1 MKYFIKFADTLSTS
15 MGKAF
20 SWCIVILMGG
30 TVYEVVMAYVF
41 NAPTLWNFDFSM
53 QMYGA
58 ILMMS
63 GAYCLATEAHVR
75 GDVIYRLFSQRTQAW
90 IDLVLYFIFFFPGV
104 VALAFYGY
112 EYAALAWKIKE
123 TSWSSPAQIQIYMV
137 KSMIPAAGVLLIIQ
151 GISEVF
157 RSIICIQ
164 TGQWPARLV
173 VAEETEQVL
182 MRAAQDEDKK
192 MLFSLTNPEVAILMM
207 GIFLFAVLLGFP
219 IAFTLMAM
227 GIGFGYYAYYDATMM
242 EHIFDNRIFQLFV
255 QNTYTVMDNN
265 VLTAVPLFLFMGY
278 LVERAGI
285 VAKLFFAIRL
295 AAHRL
300 PASMAVAALI
310 TCTLFSTAT
319 GIIGAVVTLMGLLA
333 WPAMVKAGYD
343 KKFASGIICAG
354 GCLGILIPPS
364 IMLIV
369 YSVIAQLSPLRLF
382 AAAIFPGLMLAG
394 LYIAYA
400 VTRAWLNPSIAPKPP
415 AEDIPPRAEILK
427 EVLVSFVP
435 LFGLIMLVL
444 GTILAGIA
452 TPAEAAAA
460 GAFGA
465 ILLSWF
471 YKTLKWQNF
480 KESVFL
486 TAKTT
491 AMIMW
496 LFIGSWTFSSVFS
509 YLGGHEVF
517 EHFFT
522 SINISTWQ
530 FLIITQI
537 IIFLLGWPLE
547 WTEILI
553 IFVPIFLPLLE
564 VFGVN
569 PYFFAMLIALNLQT
583 SFLTPPMAMSA
594 YYLKGVQK
602 SNVELM
608 EIFRGIM
615 PFLGIVIFAMFLM
628 YMFPG
633 IALWLPE
640 TLFAD

>member
-1 MKYFIKFADTLSTS
+1 MFG
-15 MGKAF
+15 M
-20 SWCIVILMGG
+20 
-30 TVYEVVMAYVF
+30 
-41 NAPTLWNFDFSM
+41 
-53 QMYGA
+53 
-58 ILMMS
+58 
-63 GAYCLATEAHVR
+63 
-75 GDVIYRLFSQRTQAW
+75 
-90 IDLVLYFIFFFPGV
+90 
-104 VALAFYGY
+104 
-112 EYAALAWKIKE
+112 
-123 TSWSSPAQIQIYMV
+123 
-137 KSMIPAAGVLLIIQ
+137 
-151 GISEVF
+151 
-157 RSIICIQ
+157 
-164 TGQWPARLV
+164 
-173 VAEETEQVL
+173 
-182 MRAAQDEDKK
+182 
-192 MLFSLTNPEVAILMM
+192 TNPETALFMM
-207 GIFLFAVLLGFP
+207 CIFLFFVLLGFP
-219 IAFTLMAM
+219 IAFTLLAM
-227 GIGFGYYAYYDATMM
+227 GVGFGYFAYYNPETMDSLL
-242 EHIFDNRIFQLFV
+242 DNRIFDLVV
-255 QNTYTVMDNN
+255 QNTYSVMDNH

-295 AAHRL
+295 ASHRL

-343 KKFASGIICAG
+343 KKFASGVICSG

-369 YSVIAQLSPLRLF
+369 YAVIAQLSPLRLF
-382 AAAIFPGLMLAG
+382 AAAMLPGLLLATLYVCYAIG
-394 LYIAYA
+394 LAM
-400 VTRAWLNPSIAPKPP
+400 WKPELAPKPK
-415 AEDIPPRAEILK
+415 AEEIPERSVIMK
-427 EVLVSFVP
+427 EVLVSFLP
-435 LFGLIMLVL
+435 LFGLILLVL

-452 TPAEAAAA
+452 TPAEAAAV

-465 ILLSWF
+465 LVMAYF
-471 YKTLKWQNF
+471 YKTLKWQAF

-486 TAKTT
+486 TAKTS

-496 LFIGSWTFSSVFS
+496 LFIGSWTFASVFS

-517 EHFFT
+517 EHFFK
-522 SINISTWQ
+522 SMDLEPWQ

-564 VFGVN
+564 TFGVN

-583 SFLTPPMAMSA
+583 SFLTPPMAMLA

-608 EIFRGIM
+608 DIFKGIM
-615 PFLGIVIFAMFLM
+615 PFLLIVIIAMVIM
-628 YMFPG
+628 YNFPG
-633 IALWLPE
+633 LALWLP
-640 TLFAD
+640 TALFGPA

>member
-1 MKYFIKFADTLSTS
+1 
-15 MGKAF
+15 
-20 SWCIVILMGG
+20 
-30 TVYEVVMAYVF
+30 
-41 NAPTLWNFDFSM
+41 
-53 QMYGA
+53 
-58 ILMMS
+58 
-63 GAYCLATEAHVR
+63 
-75 GDVIYRLFSQRTQAW
+75 
-90 IDLVLYFIFFFPGV
+90 
-104 VALAFYGY
+104 
-112 EYAALAWKIKE
+112 
-123 TSWSSPAQIQIYMV
+123 
-137 KSMIPAAGVLLIIQ
+137 
-151 GISEVF
+151 
-157 RSIICIQ
+157 
-164 TGQWPARLV
+164 
-173 VAEETEQVL
+173 
-182 MRAAQDEDKK
+182 

-207 GIFLFAVLLGFP
+207 GLFLFAVLLGFP

-227 GIGFGYYAYYDATMM
+227 GIGFGYYAYYDPALMD
-242 EHIFDNRIFQLFV
+242 HIFDNRIFSLFV
-255 QNTYTVMDNN
+255 KNTYTVMDNN

-285 VAKLFFAIRL
+285 VSKLFFAIRL

-343 KKFASGIICAG
+343 KKFASGVICAG

-382 AAAIFPGLMLAG
+382 AAAIFPGLLLSG
-394 LYIAYA
+394 LYIVYA
-400 VTRAWLNPSIAPKPP
+400 VGRAWLQPSIAPKPD
-415 AEDIPPRAEILK
+415 AADIPPRAEILK

-471 YKTLKWQNF
+471 YKTLKWQSF

-509 YLGGHEVF
+509 YLGGHEIF
-517 EHFFT
+517 EHFFK
-522 SINISTWQ
+522 SIEITTWQ

-564 VFGVN
+564 VFNVN

-602 SNVELM
+602 KNVELM
-608 EIFRGIM
+608 EIFAGIM

-640 TLFAD
+640 TLFAN

>member
-1 MKYFIKFADTLSTS
+1 
-15 MGKAF
+15 
-20 SWCIVILMGG
+20 
-30 TVYEVVMAYVF
+30 
-41 NAPTLWNFDFSM
+41 
-53 QMYGA
+53 
-58 ILMMS
+58 
-63 GAYCLATEAHVR
+63 
-75 GDVIYRLFSQRTQAW
+75 
-90 IDLVLYFIFFFPGV
+90 
-104 VALAFYGY
+104 
-112 EYAALAWKIKE
+112 
-123 TSWSSPAQIQIYMV
+123 
-137 KSMIPAAGVLLIIQ
+137 
-151 GISEVF
+151 
-157 RSIICIQ
+157 
-164 TGQWPARLV
+164 
-173 VAEETEQVL
+173 
-182 MRAAQDEDKK
+182 
-192 MLFSLTNPEVAILMM
+192 
-207 GIFLFAVLLGFP
+207 
-219 IAFTLMAM
+219 
-227 GIGFGYYAYYDATMM
+227 M

-319 GIIGAVVTLMGLLA
+319 GIIGAV
-333 WPAMVKAGYD
+333 
-343 KKFASGIICAG
+343 

-394 LYIAYA
+394 LYITYA
-400 VTRAWLNPSIAPKPP
+400 ITRAYFQPSIAPRPP
-415 AEDIPPRAEILK
+415 SEDIPPQSEILK
-427 EVLVSFVP
+427 EVLFSFVP
-435 LFGLIMLVL
+435 LFALIMLVL

-465 ILLSWF
+465 LVLSYF
-471 YKTLKWQNF
+471 YKTLKWENF
-480 KESVFL
+480 KQSVFL

-491 AMIMW
+491 SMIMW
-496 LFIGSWTFSSVFS
+496 LFIGSWTFAAVFS

-517 EHFFT
+517 EHFFK
-522 SINISTWQ
+522 SMDLAPWQ
-530 FLIITQI
+530 FLVITQI

-564 VFGVN
+564 VFDVN

-602 SNVELM
+602 NNVELM
-608 EIFRGIM
+608 QIFAGIM

-633 IALWLPE
+633 IALWLPD
-640 TLFAD
+640 TLFAN

>member
-1 MKYFIKFADTLSTS
+1 
-15 MGKAF
+15 
-20 SWCIVILMGG
+20 
-30 TVYEVVMAYVF
+30 
-41 NAPTLWNFDFSM
+41 
-53 QMYGA
+53 
-58 ILMMS
+58 
-63 GAYCLATEAHVR
+63 
-75 GDVIYRLFSQRTQAW
+75 
-90 IDLVLYFIFFFPGV
+90 
-104 VALAFYGY
+104 
-112 EYAALAWKIKE
+112 
-123 TSWSSPAQIQIYMV
+123 
-137 KSMIPAAGVLLIIQ
+137 
-151 GISEVF
+151 
-157 RSIICIQ
+157 
-164 TGQWPARLV
+164 
-173 VAEETEQVL
+173 
-182 MRAAQDEDKK
+182 
-192 MLFSLTNPEVAILMM
+192 MLFSLTNPEVAIFMM

-227 GIGFGYYAYYDATMM
+227 GVGFGYYAYFDPTRM
-242 EHIFDNRIFQLFV
+242 EHLFDNRIFQLFV
-255 QNTYTVMDNN
+255 QNTYTVMDNT

-285 VAKLFFAIRL
+285 VSRLFFAIRL
-295 AAHRL
+295 ASHRL

-310 TCTLFSTAT
+310 TCALFSTAT

-333 WPAMVKAGYD
+333 WPAMIRAGYD
-343 KKFASGIICAG
+343 KKFASGVICSG

-382 AAAIFPGLMLAG
+382 AAAIFPGLLLAG
-394 LYIAYA
+394 LYIGYA
-400 VTRAWLNPSIAPKPP
+400 ITRAYLNPSIAPRPP
-415 AEDIPPRAEILK
+415 AEEIPPRSEIMR
-427 EVLVSFVP
+427 EVLVSFLP
-435 LFGLIMLVL
+435 LFSLIILVL
-444 GTILAGIA
+444 GTILGGLA
-452 TPAEAAAA
+452 TPAEAAGV

-465 ILLSWF
+465 IVLSYF
-471 YKTLKWQNF
+471 YKTLKWKNF

-517 EHFFT
+517 EHFFK
-522 SINISTWQ
+522 SMDLAPWQ

-553 IFVPIFLPLLE
+553 IFVPIFLPLVE
-564 VFGVN
+564 FFGVN

-594 YYLKGVQK
+594 YYLKGVQTK
-602 SNVELM
+602 NVELLD
-608 EIFRGIM
+608 IFRGIM
-615 PFLGIVIFAMFLM
+615 PFLLIVIFAMFLM

-633 IALWLPE
+633 IALWLPD
-640 TLFAD
+640 TLFAN